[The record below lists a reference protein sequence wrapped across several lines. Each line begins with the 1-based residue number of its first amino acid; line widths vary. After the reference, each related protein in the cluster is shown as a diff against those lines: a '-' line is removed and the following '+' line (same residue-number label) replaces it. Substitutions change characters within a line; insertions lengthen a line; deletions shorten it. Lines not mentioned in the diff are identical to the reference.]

1 MIRLLSLAT
10 AGVLLAALSAR
21 ASLSWIQSAE
31 GNASYQEGRQALDRG
46 DWARAIEA
54 FQRAG
59 EDEALADA
67 ALWWRAYAHHRA
79 GEVERALELVSEL
92 DRRFPQ
98 SRWRDDA
105 RALAAEIRGV
115 SARQIDSGDDELKL
129 MALNGLMHMKD
140 DEAIPILEEI
150 LTGGQSEK
158 LRERAL
164 FVLAQMDSE
173 PAFAVLART
182 ARSTADGELQR
193 KAIRYLGIHES
204 ERSLALLEELYGS
217 LESNDARSDVLHAF
231 MIAGEKQR
239 LLKRAQEEPDPELRG
254 RAIHWLGTMDASA
267 ELWELYGRESS
278 EDVKKKILQAF
289 LVAGASE
296 HLLAVARDP
305 SQSEELRKTAVSR
318 LGAEGA
324 DDALWELFQQESG
337 VEMKKRI
344 LHALFVAGNTE
355 RLETVA
361 NNASET
367 EELRKAAIHDLGV
380 SGGSEARAALLAIY
394 ENESSEELKKQ
405 VLHSL
410 FLQDAATEL
419 VAIARAETSPEL
431 KKTAVHW
438 LSLMDAA
445 EARDFLMEVLRR

>member
-10 AGVLLAALSAR
+10 TGVLLAALSAV
-21 ASLSWIQSAE
+21 ASMAWVQSAE
-31 GNASYQEGRQALDRG
+31 SNASYQEGRQALDRG
-46 DWARAIEA
+46 DWAQAIAA
-54 FQRAG
+54 FRRAG

-67 ALWWRAYAHHRA
+67 ALWWQAYAHQRA
-79 GEVERALELVSEL
+79 GELERALELVSEL

-115 SARQIDSGDDELKL
+115 SARQIGSGDDELKL
-129 MALNGLMHMKD
+129 MALNGLMHMED
-140 DEAIPILEEI
+140 DEAIPILEEV
-150 LTGGQSEK
+150 LAGGQSEK

-182 ARSTADGELQR
+182 ARSSTDGELQR

-204 ERSLALLEELYGS
+204 ERSLALLEELYRS
-217 LESNDARSDVLHAF
+217 LESHDARSDVLHAF

-239 LLKRAQEEPDPELRG
+239 LLKRAREEPDAELRG
-254 RAIHWLGTMDASA
+254 RAIHWLGTMGAST
-267 ELWELYGRESS
+267 ELWELYGRENF
-278 EDVKKKILQAF
+278 EDVKKNILQAF
-289 LVAGASE
+289 LVAGDSE
-296 HLLAVARDP
+296 HLLAVARDS
-305 SQSEELRKTAVSR
+305 SQSDELRETAVSR

-344 LHALFVAGNTE
+344 LHALFVAGNTQ
-355 RLETVA
+355 RLEMVA
-361 NNASET
+361 RNASET

-380 SGGSEARAALLAIY
+380 SGSEARAALVAIY
-394 ENESSEELKKQ
+394 ESEISEELKKQ

-410 FLQDAATEL
+410 FLQDAAKEL

-438 LSLMDAA
+438 LSLMDAT